1 MRIIFFHI
9 DIFVELIDDNLLE
22 FIWDLNFY
30 DFNDF
35 SNVQTC
41 DSCNPYIFKSYTE
54 INEFVPYNCTYYDV
68 SYAIGSNTNVSLES
82 IEPICTSSIAIT
94 TNIFD
99 IVDLQVIEI
108 LLSTYPS

>member
-35 SNVQTC
+35 SNV
-41 DSCNPYIFKSYTE
+41 
-54 INEFVPYNCTYYDV
+54 
-68 SYAIGSNTNVSLES
+68 
-82 IEPICTSSIAIT
+82 
-94 TNIFD
+94 
-99 IVDLQVIEI
+99 
-108 LLSTYPS
+108 